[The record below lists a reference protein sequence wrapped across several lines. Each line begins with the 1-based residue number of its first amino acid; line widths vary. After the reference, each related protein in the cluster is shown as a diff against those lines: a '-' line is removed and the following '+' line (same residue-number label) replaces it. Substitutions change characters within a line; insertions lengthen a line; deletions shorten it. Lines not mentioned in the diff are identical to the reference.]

1 MNEILLAHGG
11 GGRLTEQLI
20 AEVFLPALGNEVLRE
35 MEDSARLEAPPPG
48 HRLALTTD
56 SYVVQPLFFPGGDIG
71 KLAVCGT
78 VNDLAMVGSQPK
90 QLTFGLIIEEGF
102 PISWL
107 REIVAS
113 AASAAREAGVQI
125 VAGDTKVVP
134 RDSCDGVFINT
145 SGVGWIPKDRDVAVQ
160 NIRPGDSV
168 IISGTIGDHG
178 TAVMA
183 CRENLGLS
191 SDLASDVAPLSSLVE
206 ALFDA
211 GVPVHALRDPTR
223 GGVAQA
229 LGEMAVRSGVHI
241 SLDEAD
247 LPIHHE
253 VTAVCDLLGLDVLQV
268 ANEGKLLAFVPE
280 DASDRAIEA
289 LSSHRLGARAK
300 VIGKTKKGE
309 GLVELRTTVGGRR
322 IVERPT
328 GELLPRIC

>member
-1 MNEILLAHGG
+1 
-11 GGRLTEQLI
+11 
-20 AEVFLPALGNEVLRE
+20 
-35 MEDSARLEAPPPG
+35 
-48 HRLALTTD
+48 
-56 SYVVQPLFFPGGDIG
+56 
-71 KLAVCGT
+71 
-78 VNDLAMVGSQPK
+78 
-90 QLTFGLIIEEGF
+90 
-102 PISWL
+102 
-107 REIVAS
+107 VAS
-113 AASAAREAGVQI
+113 AASAAREASVQI

-134 RDSCDGVFINT
+134 RGSGDGLFVNT
-145 SGVGWIPKDRDVAVQ
+145 SGVGWIPKRRDVAVK
-160 NIRPGDSV
+160 NIRPGDAV

-183 CRENLGLS
+183 CRENLGLCA
-191 SDLASDVAPLSSLVE
+191 DLASDVAPLGGLVE

-229 LGEMAVRSGVHI
+229 LAEMAERAKVRIALEES
-241 SLDEAD
+241 D

-280 DASDRAIEA
+280 ESCDRALAA
-289 LSSHRLGARAK
+289 LSSHRLGARARK
-300 VIGKTKKGE
+300 IGQVHKGE
-309 GLVELRTTVGGRR
+309 GLVELHTTVGGRR